1 MIVDCLY
8 FERLGQLFGLAS
20 GVVIVVCLYV
30 AGLEATMPVE
40 SGDVICLHFAGLEQL
55 FDIAG
60 GVECLFLLVFVTGLE
75 QLFDLVSGVR

>member
-40 SGDVICLHFAGLEQL
+40 SGDCYLLE
-55 FDIAG
+55 F
-60 GVECLFLLVFVTGLE
+60 CR
-75 QLFDLVSGVR
+75 SGAII